1 MEDIHILDGHMVA
14 AGNTAEG
21 GHLGLNANRVAAE
34 NLKVRNSKMEAW
46 DNEAVDIQEGREVAG
61 AFLHGRYPTGLKAVQ
76 YTLKRD
82 IPQIQ

>member
-1 MEDIHILDGHMVA
+1 MVA
-14 AGNTAEG
+14 AGNNAREG
-21 GHLGLNANRVAAE
+21 GHLGLKANRVAAE
-34 NLKVRNSKMEAW
+34 NLKLWNSTMEAW